1 MDQIANVAVQQGAAA
16 PQTTLRGML
25 GMAQGGQMG
34 GDGFAAIFQQLMGAH
49 AGTQSQTLGRA
60 LETLEKKEVLL
71 ESEGLRTPGE
81 HSPQNQLSRAKKVHR
96 E

>member
-34 GDGFAAIFQQLMGAH
+34 GDGFAAIFQQLMGGDME
-49 AGTQSQTLGRA
+49 AGDLAAMLMQMTGSR
-60 LETLEKKEVLL
+60 
-71 ESEGLRTPGE
+71 RTPRRWG
-81 HSPQNQLSRAKKVHR
+81 PRWPPKW
-96 E
+96 